1 MSSDMRGNQG
11 SAEFR
16 DGLRAVFTFGDRDG
30 VPSGATAWG
39 SGSLRGER
47 PSQLERSADLPL
59 GVYFADRPGLAN
71 RSGRQPG

>member
-11 SAEFR
+11 SAGFT
-16 DGLRAVFTFGDRDG
+16 DSLRAVLRFGDRDG

-47 PSQLERSADLPL
+47 SGQLERSAVKSS
-59 GVYFADRPGLAN
+59 GVDIADRFGLAH